1 MLRAKIYLFFFQ
13 QWLYKAGTLKYSGNW
28 QYDSK
33 GSQVRITLDQVQ
45 NDGSLFKMPL
55 EIGIYF
61 AGQDRP
67 QIELVQVNER
77 SNVFTINVDA
87 EPGNII
93 LDPNTWLLMEVDF
106 KKNE

>member
-1 MLRAKIYLFFFQ
+1 
-13 QWLYKAGTLKYSGNW
+13 
-28 QYDSK
+28 
-33 GSQVRITLDQVQ
+33 
-45 NDGSLFKMPL
+45 MPL

-87 EPGNII
+87 EPENII